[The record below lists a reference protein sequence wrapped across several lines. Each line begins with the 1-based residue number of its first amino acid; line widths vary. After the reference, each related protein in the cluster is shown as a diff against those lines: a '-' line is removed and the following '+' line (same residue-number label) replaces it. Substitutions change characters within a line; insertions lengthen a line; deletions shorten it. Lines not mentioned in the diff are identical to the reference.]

1 MEKIL
6 VKCDRLDNFGR
17 GIVKVDNKVMFVRNL
32 LPNEEAYVF
41 KTLEKKKFM
50 EGKVIEIIKTS
61 SDRCDGKCR
70 NEDCGCDL
78 KHLKYDKQL
87 EYKEDKVKN
96 IILKFLNMDNV
107 VRPIVCGNKNWNYRN
122 KVTLKVQGKCG
133 YYKNGTHDFV
143 PINRHELANE
153 KINEIIDLL
162 NEENLSNVTEIVIK
176 SYDETMIVISGNMNI
191 ENLKKYVDSIYM
203 NGICVYGLEYVYN
216 HIGDLKFL
224 IGPEA
229 FFQVNDDVTKMLYQ
243 EVLNN
248 IEGFNVL
255 DLYCGTGT
263 ISLFLAQ
270 KVNKV
275 LGIEINKDAVN
286 CANRNKKIN
295 NINNVN
301 FICGDVSR
309 EIDKLSFKPDCIVV
323 DPPRAGLTK
332 QAIGDILKISP
343 KKIIYVSCDPVT
355 LARDIKLLG
364 KYDVIKITPFDMFPQ
379 THHVEC
385 VSVLCRK
392 TIIK

>member
-6 VKCDRLDNFGR
+6 VKCEKLDNFGR
-17 GIVKVDNKVMFVRNL
+17 GIVKINNKIMFVKNL
-32 LPNEEAYVF
+32 LPGEEAYII
-41 KTLEKKKFM
+41 KTLDKKNYM
-50 EGKVIEIIKTS
+50 EGKIIEIIKKS
-61 SDRCDGKCR
+61 PDKVEGKCK

-78 KHLKYDKQL
+78 KHLKYSKQL
-87 EYKEDKVKN
+87 EYKEEKLRN
-96 IILKFLNMDNV
+96 IFLKFLNMDN
-107 VRPIVCGNKNWNYRN
+107 IVNHIIYGNKNWNYRN
-122 KVTLKVQGKCG
+122 KVTLKVKGKCG
-133 YYKNGTHDFV
+133 YYKNKTHDFV
-143 PINRHELANE
+143 PIERHELANE
-153 KINEIIDLL
+153 KINKIISLL

-176 SYDETMIVISGNMNI
+176 AYDEIMIAITGKMNI
-191 ENLKKYVDSIYM
+191 DNLKKHADSIYM
-203 NGICVYGLEYVYN
+203 NNICVYGKKYVYN
-216 HIGDLKFL
+216 HINNLKFL
-224 IGPEA
+224 VGSEA
-229 FFQVNDDVTKMLYQ
+229 FFQVNNEITEKLYK

-248 IEGFNVL
+248 IDGNNVL

-270 KVNKV
+270 KVKNV
-275 LGIEINKDAVN
+275 LGIEINKDAVE
-286 CANRNKKIN
+286 CANMNKKIN

-301 FICGDVSR
+301 FICGDASK

-355 LARDIKLLG
+355 LARDIKMLN
-364 KYDVIKITPFDMFPQ
+364 KYEVIKVTPFDMFPQ

-392 TIIK
+392 TFIK

>member
-61 SDRCDGKCR
+61 SDRCTGKCR

-78 KHLKYDKQL
+78 KHLKYSKQL

-133 YYKNGTHDFV
+133 YYKNKTHDFV
-143 PINRHELANE
+143 AIERHELANE
-153 KINEIIDLL
+153 KINEIISLL
-162 NEENLSNVTEIVIK
+162 NKENLNNVTEIVIK
-176 SYDETMIVISGNMNI
+176 SYDEVMIVITGKMNI
-191 ENLKKYVDSIYM
+191 DNLKKHADSIYM
-203 NGICVYGLEYVYN
+203 NNSCVYGKKYVYN
-216 HIGDLKFL
+216 HINNLKFL
-224 IGPEA
+224 VGKEA
-229 FFQVNDDVTKMLYQ
+229 FFQVNDEITEKLYN

-248 IEGFNVL
+248 IDGNNVL

-270 KVNKV
+270 KVKNV
-275 LGIEINKDAVN
+275 LGIEINKDAVE
-286 CANRNKKIN
+286 CANLNKKIN

-301 FICGDVSR
+301 FICGDVSKQ
-309 EIDKLSFKPDCIVV
+309 IYNLSFKPDSIVV

-332 QAIGDILKISP
+332 QAINDILKINP

-355 LARDIKLLG
+355 LARDIKLLD
-364 KYDVIKITPFDMFPQ
+364 KYDVIKVTPFDMFPQ

-385 VSVLCRK
+385 VCVLK
-392 TIIK
+392 LK